1 MGRQPSV
8 SVVVP
13 CYNYGR
19 YLLACV
25 RSVLEQEGVEVRILI
40 IDDCSTDDS
49 ASVGEAL
56 ANAHPE
62 VEFRRHQVNKGHI
75 ATYNEGLLGW
85 ADGDYVTLLSA
96 DDLLT
101 PGSLKR
107 STELMEEHLSV
118 GLVYGRSEEFSDDSL
133 MPDAG
138 RYRGT
143 IISRGT
149 KWIARRARESV
160 NVVPT
165 PGTVVRTTIHQQVG
179 GYDPTLPH
187 AGDFEMWLRVA
198 AVSDV
203 GYVRGSAQGYYRI
216 HAVSMS
222 HAVYQIDLAD
232 VRQRKL
238 VFDSLFKKHGTEL
251 EEAGIATRKTYAKL
265 ASHPLWLAARAYEKA
280 VVSTLPLDDIMEFS
294 RETYPEIESLRAYR
308 ALRRRQYVGERLS
321 HRTQLFI
328 CTTIIRKLDNML
340 WWARW
345 KRYGG

>member
-8 SVVVP
+8 SVVIP

-19 YLLACV
+19 YLDSCV
-25 RSVLEQEGVEVRILI
+25 RSVLEQDGVEVRILI

-56 ANAHPE
+56 ASAHPE
-62 VEFRRHQVNKGHI
+62 VEFRCHQVNKGHI
-75 ATYNEGLLGW
+75 ATYNEGLLEW

-96 DDLLT
+96 DDILT

-107 STELMEEHLSV
+107 STDLMEENPSV
-118 GLVYGRSEEFSDDSL
+118 GFVYGRSEEFSDDSP
-133 MPDAG
+133 MPAPG
-138 RYRGT
+138 EYKGV
-143 IISRGT
+143 IVSSGT
-149 KWIARRARESV
+149 KWIARRARQGV

-165 PGTVVRTTIHQQVG
+165 PGTVVRTTVHRQVG
-179 GYDPTLPH
+179 GYDPALPH
-187 AGDFEMWLRVA
+187 AGDFEMWLRIA

-216 HAVSMS
+216 HSVSMS
-222 HAVYQIDLAD
+222 HAVYQVDLAD

-238 VFDSLFKKHGTEL
+238 VFDSLFEKHGAEL
-251 EEAGIATRKTYAKL
+251 DEAGIEAGKTYAKL
-265 ASHPLWLAARAYEKA
+265 ASHPLWIAARAYEKA
-280 VVSTLPLDDIMEFS
+280 TVATLPLDEIMDFS
-294 RETYPEIESLRAYR
+294 RETYPEIESLPAYR
-308 ALRRRQYVGERLS
+308 ALRRRQYVGENVA

-328 CTTIIRKLDNML
+328 GTAIVRKLENIL